1 MHSSGSG
8 FPASADGHG
17 AVAGQS
23 WCARP
28 GSPPAPTRAPG
39 GDCSHPSPA
48 LLTAGP
54 LHWAAG
60 GTPTP
65 RARCFAPTRFRVR
78 PLPMVRAPCPLAADE
93 QSDPPMMATHWSA
106 DDPTHLGG
114 YQKLTRMCAAT
125 SRPPRPARGPTRDPR
140 TPPFRLRYVHSPA
153 AGDSAAEASTKA
165 DEAATARSP
174 PAGDRAVDDVLAAKR
189 ARQVPSRPGSRLAMP
204 HCQFHST

>member
-1 MHSSGSG
+1 MHSSGSA

-39 GDCSHPSPA
+39 GDCFHPSPA

-60 GTPTP
+60 GTPKS

-93 QSDPPMMATHWSA
+93 QSGPPMMATHWSA
-106 DDPTHLGG
+106 REPDPLGRVR
-114 YQKLTRMCAAT
+114 KADANVRSDITPA
-125 SRPPRPARGPTRDPR
+125 PPRPRTDARPPHAPLSPT
-140 TPPFRLRYVHSPA
+140 LRALS
-153 AGDSAAEASTKA
+153 GC
-165 DEAATARSP
+165 R
-174 PAGDRAVDDVLAAKR
+174 
-189 ARQVPSRPGSRLAMP
+189 
-204 HCQFHST
+204 